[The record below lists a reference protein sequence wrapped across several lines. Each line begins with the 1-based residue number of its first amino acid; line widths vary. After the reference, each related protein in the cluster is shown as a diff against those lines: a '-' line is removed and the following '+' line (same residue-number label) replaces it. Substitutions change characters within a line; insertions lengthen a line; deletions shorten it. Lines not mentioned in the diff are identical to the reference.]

1 MKKDEPPLMI
11 IVFLQDELTLNEG
24 EVITIVSRVIEDA
37 GWWRGELDGK
47 VGVFP
52 DNFVK
57 ETVIVNNQYFQDI
70 FLKSII
76 GLLEDI

>member
-1 MKKDEPPLMI
+1 M
-11 IVFLQDELTLNEG
+11 EG
-24 EVITIVSRVIEDA
+24 EIITIVSRVIEDG

-57 ETVIVNNQYFQDI
+57 VNYSFIAKI
-70 FLKSII
+70 FKSFNR
-76 GLLEDI
+76 

>member
-1 MKKDEPPLMI
+1 MFK
-11 IVFLQDELTLNEG
+11 DELTLVEG
-24 EVITIVSRVIEDA
+24 EIITIVSRVIEDA

-57 ETVIVNNQYFQDI
+57 VKYLLFI
-70 FLKSII
+70 LK
-76 GLLEDI
+76 GLNSMKA

>member
-1 MKKDEPPLMI
+1 MFK
-11 IVFLQDELTLNEG
+11 DELTLVEG
-24 EVITIVSRVIEDA
+24 EIITIVSRVIEDA

-57 ETVIVNNQYFQDI
+57 VKY
-70 FLKSII
+70 
-76 GLLEDI
+76 LLFI